1 MPEKWGMKVYVKG
14 VALLTLAALFV
25 KILSMMYRVPF
36 QNLVG
41 DQGFYIYQQV
51 YPFVA
56 IFVVWTSSG
65 FAVAI
70 SKMLADAEDRDGGV
84 WRRELLRVVFYY
96 LSVLSIIFFVIL
108 FGGADLFAKWMGD
121 SALASLLRTGAFVT
135 LCMPALAVYKG
146 LFQARGIM
154 TPVAYAQVIEQTVRV
169 LVILGGTWIVMKTTS
184 SLYQAGQ
191 MAMAGTV
198 VGELAGIILLWIYF
212 KKFKQGDKIVVRK
225 KIAIF
230 PVLKELTILSI
241 TVSVSGLLLLFFQLV
256 DSFTVFETLTKS
268 GIPTLEAM
276 ETKGIYDRGQPLVQV
291 GLVIATSLSLAI
303 VPLVAHTSKKDNG
316 RGAERFIQLTYR
328 TALLFGFAATLGLM
342 LVMPYV
348 NEMLFATREL
358 SNVLIVFVVQIIWL
372 SLILTLTAM
381 LQGLGKLKIPT
392 LILIVG
398 FIVKVICNKLFII
411 RWGIIG
417 AVYASNLG
425 LICSAIGLIYY
436 FKKVRPI
443 RFAPSRFY
451 ICTALASIVMI
462 GCVLFWGYFAEQW
475 LFTSLP
481 SRLNAA
487 LTGSSAALIGAFVFL
502 TIIAK
507 YKVLA
512 SRDWF
517 LLPFG
522 RRMASYQLWLQRKK

>member
-70 SKMLADAEDRDGGV
+70 SKMLADAEDRDGES
-84 WRRELLRVVFYY
+84 WRRELLRVIFYY

-121 SALASLLRTGAFVT
+121 PALASLLRTGAFVT

-154 TPVAYAQVIEQTVRV
+154 TPVAYAQVVEQTVRV

-241 TVSVSGLLLLFFQLV
+241 AVSMGGLLLLFFQLV

-268 GIPTLEAM
+268 GIPTVEAM

-328 TALLFGFAATLGLM
+328 TALLFGLAAMLGLM

-348 NEMLFATREL
+348 NEMLFETREL
-358 SNVLIVFVVQIIWL
+358 SNVLIVFAVQIIWL

-398 FIVKVICNKLFII
+398 FIVKVLCNKLFII

-451 ICTALASIVMI
+451 IWTALASIAMV
-462 GCVLFWGYFAEQW
+462 GCVLFWCYFAEQW

-507 YKVLA
+507 YRVLA
-512 SRDWF
+512 SREWF